1 MEVEVNI
8 KGLMIDPISNL
19 PIIIL
24 KEKESDSVLPI
35 WVGIF
40 EANAIALQIEK
51 ISTPRPMTHDLV
63 KNLLETLQASVE
75 KIVITELKDSTFYAL
90 IHVQFQGATL
100 HVDSRPSDAIAIALR
115 TDSPIF
121 VEEDVISQAK
131 KIDITKDGGDKEKLR
146 KWLEALDPDDLGKY
160 EM

>member
-1 MEVEVNI
+1 MQVEVQI

-19 PIIIL
+19 PIVIL
-24 KEKESDSVLPI
+24 KDKNSESVLPI

-51 ISTPRPMTHDLV
+51 IATPRPMTHDLV
-63 KNLLETLQASVE
+63 RNLLASLEARVE
-75 KIVITELKDSTFYAL
+75 KIVITELRESTFYAL
-90 IHVQFQGATL
+90 IHVQFQGVTL

-115 TDSPIF
+115 TASPIF
-121 VEEDVISQAK
+121 VEEEVISKAK
-131 KIDITKDGGDKEKLR
+131 KIDYPKDAGESEKLR
-146 KWLEALDPDDLGKY
+146 KWLENLDPEDLGKY